1 MANKENVSTA
11 RSVVGKVV
19 SDKMN
24 KTIVVRVEIMK
35 KDPKYGKYVRKSSK
49 LHAHDENEI
58 AKIGNTVK
66 IQESRPISKT
76 KSWKLIEVIS

>member
-76 KSWKLIEVIS
+76 KSWKLIEVIP

>member
-1 MANKENVSTA
+1 
-11 RSVVGKVV
+11 
-19 SDKMN
+19 MN